1 MNPAAM
7 RTIHRT
13 IRRKRKSIINMEN
26 DFTYCRLDMSRY
38 SPEPAIFIVFGA
50 SGDLAHR
57 KIFPALWDLFLE
69 GQLPSGLV
77 MIGAARRELSTEEFR
92 ESMRASCMV
101 HSRHQKQAER
111 DSTNDSVTSNAAN
124 ETNEANEARK
134 EAEWKAFSQRIY
146 YLQHDVKNP
155 ESYVQIRKLVVERDL
170 SVLDDFG
177 RHGRS
182 LDESVCGADT
192 DELPVNILYYLAVTP
207 EFFPIIAENLGL
219 AGCGSDPSAKGWRR
233 LVVEKPYGKDRN
245 SAARL
250 TRSLQRWFREEDIYR
265 IDHYLGKK
273 QYKICSIFDLPMQFS
288 NRFGTAI
295 TSTKSRSQ

>member
-1 MNPAAM
+1 
-7 RTIHRT
+7 
-13 IRRKRKSIINMEN
+13 
-26 DFTYCRLDMSRY
+26 
-38 SPEPAIFIVFGA
+38 
-50 SGDLAHR
+50 
-57 KIFPALWDLFLE
+57 
-69 GQLPSGLV
+69 
-77 MIGAARRELSTEEFR
+77 
-92 ESMRASCMV
+92 MV

-111 DSTNDSVTSNAAN
+111 DSTNDSVTSNA
-124 ETNEANEARK
+124 ANEARK

-155 ESYVQIRKLVVERDL
+155 ERYIQIRKLVVERDL

-245 SAARL
+245 SAATL

-265 IDHYLGKK
+265 IDHYLGKEAV
-273 QYKICSIFDLPMQFS
+273 QNLLHFRFANTIFEPVWNRNYIDKIEITVAEQDGIGT
-288 NRFGTAI
+288 RGGYYDGFGAARDMLQNHLTQLLCLTVMEPPATLSPEHI
-295 TSTKSRSQ
+295 RDEKVQGPKGDSRLFGS